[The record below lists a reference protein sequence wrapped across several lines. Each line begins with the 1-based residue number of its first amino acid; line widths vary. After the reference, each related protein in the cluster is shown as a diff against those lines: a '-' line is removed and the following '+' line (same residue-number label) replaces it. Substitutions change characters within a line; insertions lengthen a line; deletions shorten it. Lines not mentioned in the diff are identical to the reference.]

1 MTIFLNNLRRILC
14 RPANLLCMLVVP
26 VVLSML
32 VVGLSGAASGYTLGV
47 LDSDGTEL
55 TKTLTEAFGQKCDV
69 VTVEADSIRESV
81 INNDVSCAIE
91 FQEGFTAA
99 VLAGEEV
106 YAKSYSLNDANG
118 AEPAVLYINTL
129 ISAAKN
135 LGAVTN
141 GDEAAL
147 LDALDEVISSNYQVR
162 YEIFS
167 KDGRDNVENTVT
179 ALGYVAV
186 GMMFLMTFASMLLL
200 EDKKSGVFDRILTTQ
215 FPRWAY
221 YVQHL
226 LSYFTVAL
234 IQICVEILL
243 LPNFADVSFGAD
255 WMETVQ
261 VGVICCS
268 FACVCIAI
276 GITVSRFAKTSLM
289 AGGVISMVNI
299 PMLMIG
305 GCFWPKEIM
314 PEFMQTLSNFM
325 PTAWFLN
332 GAEKILDG
340 KGFVAAA
347 PEIAYLLG
355 LSALLLVIDFSIK
368 PTKVK

>member
-1 MTIFLNNLRRILC
+1 MTIFFNNLRRILC
-14 RPANLLCMLVVP
+14 KPSNLFCMLVVP
-26 VVLSML
+26 VVLSIL
-32 VVGLSGAASGYTLGV
+32 AISLASAASGYTLGV
-47 LDSDGTEL
+47 LDSDGTAL
-55 TKTLTEAFGQKCDV
+55 TKALTEAFGQKCDV
-69 VTVEADSIRESV
+69 RTVEADSIRESV
-81 INNDVSCAIE
+81 INSDVSCAIE
-91 FQEGFTAA
+91 FEAGFTAA

-106 YAKSYSLNDANG
+106 YAKSYSLGDANG

-129 ISAAKN
+129 ISAAKD

-147 LDALDEVISSNYQVR
+147 LDALQEVISSNYQVR
-162 YEIFS
+162 YESFS
-167 KDGRDNVENTVT
+167 KDGRDNVENTVA
-179 ALGYVAV
+179 ALGYIAV

-200 EDKKSGVFDRILTTQ
+200 DDKKSGVFDRISTTQ

-234 IQICVEILL
+234 IQICAEILL
-243 LPNFADVSFGAD
+243 LPYLADVSFGAD
-255 WMETVQ
+255 LLETMQ
-261 VGVICCS
+261 VGLICCA

-289 AGGVISMVNI
+289 AVGVITMVNI
-299 PMLMIG
+299 PMLMVG

-314 PEFMQTLSNFM
+314 PEFMQTLSSFM
-325 PTAWFLN
+325 PTEWFLN

-340 KGFVAAA
+340 KGFLPAA
-347 PEIAYLLG
+347 PEIGYLLG
-355 LSALLLVIDFSIK
+355 LSALLLTIDFSIK
-368 PTKVK
+368 PTKVR

>member
-1 MTIFLNNLRRILC
+1 MTVFFNNLRRIFC
-14 RPANLLCMLVVP
+14 KPSNLLCMLVVP
-26 VVLSML
+26 VVLTIL
-32 VVGLSGAASGYTLGV
+32 AIGLANAANGYTLGI

-55 TKTLTEAFGQKCDV
+55 TKALKDAFGQKCEI
-69 VTVEADSIRESV
+69 VTLEEDSIRESV
-81 INNDVSCAIE
+81 INSDVSCAIE
-91 FQEGFTAA
+91 FEKGFTAA

-135 LGAVTN
+135 LGGVTN

-147 LDALDEVISSNYQVR
+147 LDALKEVISSNYQVQ
-162 YEIFS
+162 YETFS
-167 KDGRDNVENTVT
+167 KDGRDNVENTVS

-200 EDKKSGVFDRILTTQ
+200 EDKKSGVFDRITTTQ

-226 LSYFTVAL
+226 LSYFTVAF
-234 IQICVEILL
+234 IQICIDILL
-243 LPNFADVSFGAD
+243 LPFVADVTFGAN
-255 WMETVQ
+255 WMEAVQ
-261 VGVICCS
+261 VGLVCCA

-276 GITVSRFAKTSLM
+276 GITVSRFARTSLM

-299 PMLMIG
+299 PMLMVG

-314 PEFMQTLSNFM
+314 PQFMQTLSSFM
-325 PTAWFLN
+325 PTAWFMN

-340 KGFVAAA
+340 KGFLAAM
-347 PEIAYLLG
+347 PEVAYLLG
-355 LSALLLVIDFSIK
+355 LSAILLIIDFSIK

>member
-1 MTIFLNNLRRILC
+1 MTVFFNNLRRIL
-14 RPANLLCMLVVP
+14 RKPSNLLCMLVVP
-26 VVLSML
+26 IALSLL
-32 VVGLSGAASGYTLGV
+32 VISLSSSVSGYTLGI
-47 LDSDGTEL
+47 LDGDNTEL
-55 TKTLTEAFGQKCDV
+55 TRALRDAFAQKCDV
-69 VTVEADSIRESV
+69 VTVEAESIKESV
-81 INNDVSCAIE
+81 INGDVDCAIE
-91 FQEGFTAA
+91 FDAGFTTAI
-99 VLAGEEV
+99 LAGEEV
-106 YAKSYSLNDANG
+106 YAKSYSLSDSNG

-135 LGAVTN
+135 LGPAAQ
-141 GDEAAL
+141 GSEAAL
-147 LDALDEVISSNYQVR
+147 LDALDEVIAANYQAR
-162 YEIFS
+162 YETFS
-167 KDGRDNVENTVT
+167 KDGRDNVENTVS
-179 ALGYVAV
+179 ALGYMAV

-200 EDKKSGVFDRILTTQ
+200 EDKKSGVFDRITTTQ

-226 LSYFTVAL
+226 LSYFVVAL
-234 IQICVEILL
+234 IQICVEILV
-243 LPNFADVSFGAD
+243 LPNMADVSFGMN

-261 VGVICCS
+261 VGLVCCA

-276 GITVSRFAKTSLM
+276 GITVSRFAKTNLM

-325 PTAWFLN
+325 PTAWFLS

-340 KGFVAAA
+340 KGFLAAG
-347 PEIAYLLG
+347 PEILYLLA
-355 LSALLLVIDFSIK
+355 LSSLLLIIDFSIK

>member
-1 MTIFLNNLRRILC
+1 MIVFCNNLRRILGK
-14 RPANLLCMLVVP
+14 PVNLLCMLVVP
-26 VVLSML
+26 VVLSIL
-32 VVGLSGAASGYTLGV
+32 AIGLAGASGSYTLGV
-47 LDSDGTEL
+47 LDSDNTEL
-55 TKTLTEAFGQKCDV
+55 TKTLTQAFGQKCTV
-69 VTVEADSIRESV
+69 VRVAPERIRESV
-81 INNDVSCAIE
+81 IGNDVSCAIE
-91 FQEGFTAA
+91 FEEGFTAA

-106 YAKSYSLNDANG
+106 YAKSYSLDDSNG

-135 LGAVTN
+135 LGTVTN

-162 YEIFS
+162 YESFS
-167 KDGRDNVENTVT
+167 KDGRDKVENTVA
-179 ALGYVAV
+179 ALGYIAV
-186 GMMFLMTFASMLLL
+186 GMMFLMTFASLLLL
-200 EDKKSGVFDRILTTQ
+200 EDKKSGVFDRITTTQ

-226 LSYFTVAL
+226 LSYFVVSL
-234 IQICVEILL
+234 LQICALLVL
-243 LPNFADVSFGAD
+243 LPYMADVCFGQNLAE
-255 WMETVQ
+255 MLM
-261 VGVICCS
+261 VGMICCA
-268 FACVCIAI
+268 FACVCIAV

-299 PMLMIG
+299 PMLMVG

-314 PEFMQTLSNFM
+314 PEFMQTLSGFM

-340 KGFVAAA
+340 KGFLAAA
-347 PEIAYLLG
+347 PEIGYLLG
-355 LSALLLVIDFSIK
+355 LSTLLLVVDFTIK
-368 PTKVK
+368 PTKAR